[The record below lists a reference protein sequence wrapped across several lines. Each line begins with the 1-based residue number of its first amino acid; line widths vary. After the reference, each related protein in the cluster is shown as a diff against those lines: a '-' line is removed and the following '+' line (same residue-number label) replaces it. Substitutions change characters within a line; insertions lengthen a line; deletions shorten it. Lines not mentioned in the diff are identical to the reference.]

1 MTKTRTLT
9 TLAAAATLGLAAIA
23 APQPAEAYWRGGG
36 AVAAGI
42 IGGLA
47 AGAIIGAAAGG
58 PYYAYGPGPGYYYGG
73 GPGYYGGCFWT
84 RQRVWTNW
92 GWRLRPVRVCR

>member
-9 TLAAAATLGLAAIA
+9 ALAAAATLGIAAIS
-23 APQPAEAYWRGGG
+23 APQPAEARGG
-36 AVAAGI
+36 ALAAGI

-47 AGAIIGAAAGG
+47 AGAIIGAAASG
-58 PYYAYGPGPGYYYGG
+58 PAYAYGPGPGYYYGG

-92 GWRLRPVRVCR
+92 GWRFRPVRVCR

>member
-9 TLAAAATLGLAAIA
+9 ALVAAATLGIAAIA
-23 APQPAEAYWRGGG
+23 APQPAEARGG
-36 AVAAGI
+36 AIAAGI

-47 AGAIIGAAAGG
+47 AGAIIGAAASG
-58 PYYAYGPGPGYYYGG
+58 PAYAYAPGPGYYYGG

-92 GWRLRPVRVCR
+92 GWRFRPVRVCR